1 MRREWDP
8 EQLIELTVRGVT
20 RPLTLEVEFEG
31 SARDPW
37 GNVRVGGSA
46 TAELDRDDF
55 DVDWNRPLES
65 GGRLVGRR
73 VQVELSWRP
82 SF

>member
-1 MRREWDP
+1 M
-8 EQLIELTVRGVT
+8 Q
-20 RPLTLEVEFEG
+20 
-31 SARDPW
+31 W

-65 GGRLVGRR
+65 GGWLVGRR
-73 VQVELSWRP
+73 VQVELSVEAILLNPQQARLDRAP
-82 SF
+82 A